1 MVSWTEKRKLIRPG
15 EDYDALLGSAH
26 RHPALATGPLA
37 LIRYRCW
44 WVEKN
49 ETVGHPEGSGRNFD
63 GDAALLKYC
72 FETAR
77 KIILQRLGA
86 EEDADFDEFA
96 RNNAG
101 QDHEDPTHPGVNSE
115 YRYFS
120 IPVKLGGGAVLR
132 LTITQHDD
140 RISMSEVLDLIPPDD
155 ASNYATPVQ
164 DGAGQKT
171 KDLMDNLVEH
181 VTGIKEILEEL
192 KDRTWDEGT
201 DRVTREEAML
211 LLARCKW
218 LQQTFWRHWPVGV
231 FISTPAFPAG
241 EEMRLAADIRGLL
254 VPESL
259 NLLQPPGSRE
269 PAPHTLGPDT
279 DVTKPFKDSMTTV
292 RQYWELIKAWEI
304 ARTGAP
310 SVPSG
315 SSAVLPRPLS
325 LSDRE
330 MVVCKVLHGRA
341 IYASSLGFGR
351 DKGSEAPAF
360 ISYVAIASTRN
371 RRQLGRLVDRVSSM
385 GMLRLLAVRDLPKL
399 REASRVIRNLGPELT
414 AIETRINTA
423 APPLNNDGS
432 DGSEVRPLA
441 EAEAE
446 LREFGRKLSAIG
458 SDIRGGLPY
467 RVARARLYAESYD
480 NILTGM
486 RIGRIEGFMPYDE
499 FIRRRVRENFSF
511 ISRLG
516 DRHRQLLDRYR
527 TAIELSQSISL
538 RAIAGETNAL
548 AKSAH
553 LVEFVA
559 VTYYGSDIL
568 LKLSPLIAA
577 HGPSPFVEIACVVLA
592 PVLWFA
598 MRPNTL
604 HLLHSLRKRLGRLGR
619 SQSPS
624 GTGST

>member
-1 MVSWTEKRKLIRPG
+1 MTSWTEKRKLIRPD

-49 ETVGHPEGSGRNFD
+49 QTVGRPEGAGRDFD

-77 KIILQRLGA
+77 KIILLRLGA
-86 EEDADFDEFA
+86 EEDADFDDFVH
-96 RNNAG
+96 RNAG
-101 QDHEDPTHPGVNSE
+101 QDHEDPTRPGVNSE

-120 IPVKLGGGAVLR
+120 IPVKLGEGAVLR

-155 ASNYATPVQ
+155 ASNYATPIRP
-164 DGAGQKT
+164 GAEKKT
-171 KDLMDNLVEH
+171 EELMKTLAESVKE
-181 VTGIKEILEEL
+181 IKEILEAL
-192 KDRTWDEGT
+192 QKRIWYEGT
-201 DRVTREEAML
+201 DRVTSDEATR

-231 FISTPAFPAG
+231 FISTPATPAG

-254 VPESL
+254 VPKSL
-259 NLLQPPGSRE
+259 NLLQPPGSRDR
-269 PAPHTLGPDT
+269 APHTLGPDAG
-279 DVTKPFKDSMTTV
+279 VTAPFEDPMATV

-310 SVPSG
+310 SVPSEISG
-315 SSAVLPRPLS
+315 VVPRPLS

-330 MVVCKVLHGRA
+330 MVVCTALNGRA

-351 DKGSEAPAF
+351 DKGSDPAF

-423 APPLNNDGS
+423 EPSLNKDGS
-432 DGSEVRPLA
+432 GGSEVRPLA
-441 EAEAE
+441 EVEAE

-480 NILTGM
+480 NILQGM
-486 RIGRIEGFMPYDE
+486 RIERIEGFMPYNE

-527 TAIELSQSISL
+527 TTIELSQSISL

-559 VTYYGSDIL
+559 VTYYGSELL
-568 LKLSPLIAA
+568 LKLSPLIES
-577 HGPSPFVEIACVVLA
+577 HGPSTFVKIACVVLA

-598 MRPNTL
+598 MRPSTL
-604 HLLHSLRKRLGRLGR
+604 YLLHSLRKRLGRLGR

>member
-1 MVSWTEKRKLIRPG
+1 VRPLIRPD

-44 WVEKN
+44 WVGKEKPA
-49 ETVGHPEGSGRNFD
+49 ERPEEAGHDFD
-63 GDAALLKYC
+63 GDADFLKSC
-72 FETAR
+72 FEKAR
-77 KIILQRLGA
+77 STVLLRLGA
-86 EEDADFDEFA
+86 RRKHQFHDFV
-96 RNNAG
+96 RMKGG
-101 QDHEDPTHPGVNSE
+101 QDYADPTRPE
-115 YRYFS
+115 FEPDYRYFS
-120 IPVKLGGGAVLR
+120 IPIKLGASAVLR

-140 RISMSEVLDLIPPDD
+140 RISMSEVLDLIPTDD
-155 ASNYATPVQ
+155 ASNYGTPTLDNDPAT
-164 DGAGQKT
+164 T
-171 KDLMDNLVEH
+171 NTLM
-181 VTGIKEILEEL
+181 VTLATTIEKIKNILTPLETQPWAEG
-192 KDRTWDEGT
+192 KDRISMEDAGSLV
-201 DRVTREEAML
+201 DG
-211 LLARCKW
+211 CKW
-218 LQQTFWRHWPVGV
+218 LQQQFWKELPIGVFEETPVGLR
-231 FISTPAFPAG
+231 G
-241 EEMRLAADIRGLL
+241 EKMWLAADIRGLL
-254 VPESL
+254 VPEAIEWLGRIDSA
-259 NLLQPPGSRE
+259 QSE
-269 PAPHTLGPDT
+269 PHTLGRDAVPNVPMKEPT
-279 DVTKPFKDSMTTV
+279 VTV

-310 SVPSG
+310 PVPNGG
-315 SSAVLPRPLS
+315 SILVPRLLP

-351 DKGSEAPAF
+351 ETSSDPAF
-360 ISYVAIASTRN
+360 ISYLAIASTRN

-423 APPLNNDGS
+423 APSPDKDGS
-432 DGSEVRPLA
+432 VGSEVRSLA

-446 LREFGRKLSAIG
+446 LREFGSKLSAIG

-467 RVARARLYAESYD
+467 RVARSRLYAESYD
-480 NILTGM
+480 NILQGM
-486 RIGRIEGFMPYDE
+486 RIERIEGFMPYDE

-548 AKSAH
+548 AKSGHA
-553 LVEFVA
+553 VEFIA
-559 VTYYGSDIL
+559 VTYYGSELL
-568 LKLSPLIAA
+568 LKLSPLIESHVES
-577 HGPSPFVEIACVVLA
+577 HGPSTFVKIACVVLA

-598 MRPNTL
+598 MRPRTL
-604 HLLHSLRKRLGRLGR
+604 HLLQSLRKRLGRLGR

>member
-1 MVSWTEKRKLIRPG
+1 MVRTLIRPD

-44 WVEKN
+44 WVGKEKKMA
-49 ETVGHPEGSGRNFD
+49 ERPEEAGHDFD
-63 GDAALLKYC
+63 GDADFLKSC
-72 FETAR
+72 FEKAR
-77 KIILQRLGA
+77 STVLLRLGA
-86 EEDADFDEFA
+86 RRKLHFHDFV
-96 RNNAG
+96 RMKGG
-101 QDHEDPTHPGVNSE
+101 QDYADPMRPE
-115 YRYFS
+115 FEPDYRYFS
-120 IPVKLGGGAVLR
+120 IPIKLGASAVLR

-140 RISMSEVLDLIPPDD
+140 RISMSEVLDLIPTDD
-155 ASNYATPVQ
+155 ASNYGTPALDNDPVTTNNLMVTLATTIE
-164 DGAGQKT
+164 K
-171 KDLMDNLVEH
+171 
-181 VTGIKEILEEL
+181 IKNILTPLETQPWAEG
-192 KDRTWDEGT
+192 KDRVSMEDAGILV
-201 DRVTREEAML
+201 D
-211 LLARCKW
+211 RCKW
-218 LQQTFWRHWPVGV
+218 LQQQFWKELPIGV
-231 FISTPAFPAG
+231 FEETPAGSRG
-241 EEMRLAADIRGLL
+241 EKMWLAADIRGLL
-254 VPESL
+254 VPESIEWL
-259 NLLQPPGSRE
+259 GRIDSAQSE
-269 PAPHTLGPDT
+269 PHTLGRDAVPNVPMKGPT
-279 DVTKPFKDSMTTV
+279 ATV

-310 SVPSG
+310 PVPNG
-315 SSAVLPRPLS
+315 SSIPVPRPLS

-330 MVVCKVLHGRA
+330 MVVCTALNGRA

-351 DKGSEAPAF
+351 ETSSDPAF
-360 ISYVAIASTRN
+360 ISYLAIASTRN

-423 APPLNNDGS
+423 APTLNNDGS
-432 DGSEVRPLA
+432 GGSEVRPLA

-486 RIGRIEGFMPYDE
+486 RIERIEGFMPYDE

-559 VTYYGSDIL
+559 VTYYGSELL
-568 LKLSPLIAA
+568 LKLSPLIDSN
-577 HGPSPFVEIACVVLA
+577 GPSTFVKIACVVLA

-598 MRPNTL
+598 IRPSTL
-604 HLLHSLRKRLGRLGR
+604 HLLHALRKRLGRLGR

>member
-1 MVSWTEKRKLIRPG
+1 MFRFPE
-15 EDYDALLGSAH
+15 
-26 RHPALATGPLA
+26 PAL
-37 LIRYRCW
+37 
-44 WVEKN
+44 
-49 ETVGHPEGSGRNFD
+49 
-63 GDAALLKYC
+63 
-72 FETAR
+72 
-77 KIILQRLGA
+77 
-86 EEDADFDEFA
+86 
-96 RNNAG
+96 
-101 QDHEDPTHPGVNSE
+101 
-115 YRYFS
+115 
-120 IPVKLGGGAVLR
+120 
-132 LTITQHDD
+132 
-140 RISMSEVLDLIPPDD
+140 
-155 ASNYATPVQ
+155 
-164 DGAGQKT
+164 
-171 KDLMDNLVEH
+171 
-181 VTGIKEILEEL
+181 
-192 KDRTWDEGT
+192 
-201 DRVTREEAML
+201 
-211 LLARCKW
+211 
-218 LQQTFWRHWPVGV
+218 TFWTRWPVGV
-231 FISTPAFPAG
+231 FKKTPVTLEG
-241 EEMRLAADIRGLL
+241 KEMRLAADIRGLL

-259 NLLQPPGSRE
+259 DLLQPPGSRE
-269 PAPHTLGPDT
+269 PAPHVLAADTGATLKMEDPT
-279 DVTKPFKDSMTTV
+279 ATV

-310 SVPSG
+310 SVPEG
-315 SSAVLPRPLS
+315 GEVVEPRLLS

-330 MVVCKVLHGRA
+330 MVVCTVLDGRA

-351 DKGSEAPAF
+351 GKSSDPAF
-360 ISYVAIASTRN
+360 ISYLAIASTRN

-423 APPLNNDGS
+423 APSLDKDGS
-432 DGSEVRPLA
+432 GGSEVRSLA

-446 LREFGRKLSAIG
+446 LRKFGSKLSVIG

-467 RVARARLYAESYD
+467 RVARSRLYAESYD
-480 NILTGM
+480 NILQGM
-486 RIGRIEGFMPYDE
+486 RIKRIEGFMPYDE

-559 VTYYGSDIL
+559 VTYYGSDLL
-568 LKLSPLIAA
+568 LKLSPLIESE
-577 HGPSPFVEIACVVLA
+577 GPSTFVKITCVVLA

-598 MRPNTL
+598 MRPSTL
-604 HLLHSLRKRLGRLGR
+604 HLLQSLRKRLGRLGR